1 MSQRS
6 SDVKV
11 GIAVIVAVVI
21 LILGVVWIG
30 EFRMNQKWATYSVY
44 FTEVGGLNPGDPVTV
59 AGLEMGKV
67 RAMVFE
73 GGRVKAELLL
83 EDQVVL
89 RKDCSIEIRSIGL
102 MGEKFVYIV
111 PGTASETIPQG
122 ATIEGKYKAGLTEMT
137 IVMEDVFAEVKNLS
151 QTIRR
156 IVASDGDTYTLGE
169 TLARL
174 NTLTDELLALIRENK
189 EDLRGTAKSVR
200 QASDNISDILG
211 TRKKEITD
219 GIDRLARASASL
231 DSLSL
236 SLRSL
241 ATSLQNGEGTLGA
254 LVTDRKLYEDI
265 RGTVDNLD
273 ALIKDIKEHPE
284 RYIKVEI
291 F

>member
-44 FTEVGGLNPGDPVTV
+44 FAEVGGLNPGDPVTV